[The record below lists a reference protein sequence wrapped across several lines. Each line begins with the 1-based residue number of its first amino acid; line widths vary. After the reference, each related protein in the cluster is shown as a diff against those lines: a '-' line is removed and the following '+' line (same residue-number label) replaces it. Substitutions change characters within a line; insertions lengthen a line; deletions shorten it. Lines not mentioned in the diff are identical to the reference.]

1 MHLMLAGCPLSH
13 KILLRIV
20 LILPRYLSH
29 SSMRSRLTDKGQWIY
44 KILGKLQ
51 VEEEMRLH
59 VKMVSG
65 FSDDV
70 VDGQHGHDM
79 IPCYLDLTDMV
90 APLDLTDMVP
100 PYFPI

>member
-1 MHLMLAGCPLSH
+1 
-13 KILLRIV
+13 
-20 LILPRYLSH
+20 
-29 SSMRSRLTDKGQWIY
+29 
-44 KILGKLQ
+44 
-51 VEEEMRLH
+51 
-59 VKMVSG
+59 MVSG